1 VDTGSSAFV
10 PLLDYVLGNEVP
22 AVLSEGGHQLVVH
35 TVVTGGQAL
44 LDALDGAA
52 KLVSQLDAPFVIW
65 LNPFWGAV
73 AGGGKTFEQM
83 RTYEEIRSRVETVVS
98 LPAFT
103 DELFPQDIARC

>member
-1 VDTGSSAFV
+1 M
-10 PLLDYVLGNEVP
+10 
-22 AVLSEGGHQLVVH
+22 VH
-35 TVVTGGQAL
+35 TVITGGQAL
-44 LDALDGAA
+44 LDTLDGAA

-73 AGGGKTFEQM
+73 ADGGKSFEQM

-103 DELFPQDIARC
+103 DELFPRISRRC